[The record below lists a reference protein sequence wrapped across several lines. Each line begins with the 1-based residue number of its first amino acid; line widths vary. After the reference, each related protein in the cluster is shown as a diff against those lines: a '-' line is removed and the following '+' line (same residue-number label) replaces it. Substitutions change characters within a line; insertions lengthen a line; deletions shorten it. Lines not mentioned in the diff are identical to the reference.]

1 MFGNELLKIF
11 EDPVFGALLIG
22 VAFVIIPAFFYII
35 FLVILLRIRK
45 ESIQTSRNLFVLID
59 YFLKRETPNSEKRKI
74 EVRGRIKLDD
84 KDIQILKD
92 YGVGME

>member
-1 MFGNELLKIF
+1 
-11 EDPVFGALLIG
+11 
-22 VAFVIIPAFFYII
+22 
-35 FLVILLRIRK
+35 
-45 ESIQTSRNLFVLID
+45 VLID
-59 YFLKRETPNSEKRKI
+59 YFLKRETPNSEKKEI